1 MTLWLSFCYSCL
13 IYRQVYVTVYRFQQ
27 VTEFYSRDPS
37 IPADDDIAELTFLL
51 NEEKIFIKHHL
62 QVRELYSLSCI
73 SSKI

>member
-1 MTLWLSFCYSCL
+1 MRYIGRL
-13 IYRQVYVTVYRFQQ
+13 FQQ

-62 QVRELYSLSCI
+62 QVNVLGVH
-73 SSKI
+73 

>member
-1 MTLWLSFCYSCL
+1 MMYIGRL
-13 IYRQVYVTVYRFQQ
+13 FQQ

-62 QVRELYSLSCI
+62 QVNFLGVHRLIYR
-73 SSKI
+73 K